1 MFIHMRSVVIILSAS
16 FLLYSCDNKKS
27 IEEKMPEPANALGDE
42 VSLTKAQYQNAGIT
56 IGVVQS
62 RQISKTIKANGILD
76 VPPQQLVSISA
87 PMGGFI
93 KQTDLLQ
100 GSAVK
105 KGQVIAVLQNQEYI
119 QLQQEYLET
128 KSQFEYAVAEYERQ
142 QTLAKENIN
151 AGKTLQMA
159 KANYNTL
166 QSKQNGTAERLKII
180 NINPATLNSGNI
192 RSNISIYA
200 PISGYVTAVNV
211 NIGQMVNPSDVMF
224 KIVDT
229 KHLHAELTIFEKDIL
244 SIKLGHKVRFTLA
257 NEAKERTATVYL
269 IGREIDQNRAVRVH
283 CHLDEEDRQLLPGMY
298 LKAIVETNGVNV
310 KALPDEAVVTFEG
323 RKYIFLETKEG
334 NKDEFHFK
342 MLEVAT
348 GESDEGYTE
357 VIFPDNFSKELP
369 VVIKGAYSLLSKMK
383 NSEEEE

>member
-1 MFIHMRSVVIILSAS
+1 MRSVVIILSAS